1 MAACPAF
8 KARRSLLRHDTRACT
23 MLVAAGKN
31 SYTLYFG
38 MLYTL
43 SVTAYRSVT
52 THTPQSHLDTY
63 TMVRVKNTNDENTV
77 L

>member
-1 MAACPAF
+1 
-8 KARRSLLRHDTRACT
+8 